1 MKEGYVLIYDVT
13 VAHAEVKSE
22 MTKKGYSEAW
32 KMDGKIFSLPHNC
45 LFVQKEKESDA
56 DRLKNLSL
64 IIEEIRAVIKS
75 LNVGREKKIGL
86 SATFAFPS
94 RPWSG
99 TNVLD
104 QLVAP
109 EWTDAT
115 LIAFNQFQA
124 NYLAER
130 PNASKEMVSLAF
142 LNHLEFLKKEGSVKT
157 PN

>member
-13 VAHAEVKSE
+13 ICHAEVKAE

-32 KMDGKIFSLPHNC
+32 KKDGKIFSLPHNC
-45 LFVQKEKESDA
+45 LFVSKDTESDA
-56 DRLKNLSL
+56 DRPKNLNL
-64 IIEEIRAVIKS
+64 IIEEIRSVIKS

-86 SATFAFPS
+86 SATFAFQS

-115 LIAFNQFQA
+115 LIAFNEFQV
-124 NYLAER
+124 NYLTEH

-142 LNHLEFLKKEGSVKT
+142 LNHLEYLKKSKAI
-157 PN
+157 